1 MNLEWLNKTR
11 LRFAALFKRRK
22 LDRDLEDEL
31 AFHLAKRA
39 EKNRAAGLDAKE
51 AGYAAHRQF
60 GNATNAKERS
70 RDMWTFASFEIFWQ
84 DIRYG
89 ARMLWKSPGFTVVAT
104 LTLAL
109 GIGANAAIFSMVDWL
124 TLRPLP
130 IREPQQMN
138 FLAFSRPAEDFND
151 NFSYPEFTEIR
162 KQTAGLFSD
171 EAAMLLNGGLDG
183 LTVDGKTQPLVCAFV
198 NGDFFPMLGIKPYL
212 GRFILPSEGAAPGAD
227 PVVVLS
233 YRYWKSRFSADRTI
247 IGKKAAI
254 NGHPVTIVGVG
265 PREFLGPTPIFEM
278 QAYMPLGMAV
288 VDTGVSQSFLTDLKA
303 RTLLIFARLQPGTS
317 VAQAQPKLAVVGQ
330 SIVQQFSRTEEHG
343 ALFAK
348 PLRPPGI
355 ITGQNP
361 IPRVS
366 ALFLSLA
373 GLVLFLA
380 CLNVANLLLVRASA
394 RQREMAVRA
403 AMGAGRGRLLRQLLT
418 ESILLALLGCG
429 VGIVVGLN
437 LTRAMNSLKFQTQW
451 PLVIDFRFDWR
462 VLAYAFG
469 VTLITGIFVGAVP
482 ALRASRGNLREI
494 LHEGARTSTG
504 ARQRLRGVLVAS
516 QVGGSLALLII
527 AGLFIRSLGSVQ
539 KAELGFNPQH
549 VLNVSMDPREIGY
562 TDQQGLA
569 FYKELLRRVRAL
581 PGVQSASLSSAVP
594 LGEFVGGDDLEIPG
608 YKTSTGTPQ
617 PHAYCSGTTAGNLKT
632 MGMRLLRG
640 RDLSDAD
647 QENAPRVALINEAMA
662 QKFWPGQDPLGKQ
675 FTRASDPKHSVEI
688 VGIVNN
694 TRNTQLYGPFEG
706 YFYFPL
712 VQDYSPSATLQLRT
726 EAPPETMIR
735 EVLGAVRSLAP
746 TMPVFGAQT
755 MTQALHGFNGL
766 LFFEIGAVLAG
777 ALGFLG
783 LTLAMIGVY
792 GVMSYAVSQRTRE
805 IGVRMALGAQPNA
818 VLAMIARQGGFII
831 AAGLV
836 AGLLAAF
843 AVARMVGDF
852 FVGVTST
859 DPITYVGVSLLLAAV
874 AVLAGYLPA
883 RRATRVD
890 PMVALRYE

>member
-1 MNLEWLNKTR
+1 MFSEWLTKTWLR
-11 LRFAALFKRRK
+11 LKALFHRSR
-22 LDRDLEDEL
+22 LDSDLEEEL
-31 AFHLAKRA
+31 AFHLAKSA
-39 EKNRAAGLDAKE
+39 EKNHELGIDAEE
-51 AGYAAHRQF
+51 ARYAAHRRF
-60 GNATNAKERS
+60 GNVSAAKERN
-70 RDMWTFASFEIFWQ
+70 REMWTFAWLEILWQ

-89 ARMLWKSPGFTVVAT
+89 ARMLRKSPDFTVVAT

-130 IREPQQMN
+130 IREPQQMA
-138 FLAFSRPAEDFND
+138 FLAFSRPAEDFNA

-162 KQTAGLFSD
+162 KQTTGVFS
-171 EAAMLLNGGLDG
+171 EETAMIFTGGLDG
-183 LTVDGKTQPLVCAFV
+183 LTVDGKTQPLICAFV
-198 NGDFFPMLGIKPYL
+198 SGNFFPMLGIKPYL
-212 GRFILPSEGAAPGAD
+212 GRFLLSSEGAAPGAD

-233 YRYWKSRFSADRTI
+233 YRYWKSRFGGDRAI

-265 PREFLGPTPIFEM
+265 PQEFLGLTPIVEM
-278 QAYMPLGMAV
+278 QAYLPLGMAV
-288 VDTGVSQSFLTDLKA
+288 ANTGIPRSFLTDLKA
-303 RTLLIFARLQPGTS
+303 RSLLIFARLQPGTS
-317 VAQAQPKLAVVGQ
+317 VAQAGPKLAVVGQ
-330 SIVQQFSRTEEHG
+330 NIVQQFSRTEEHG

-355 ITGQNP
+355 VTGPNP

-394 RQREMAVRA
+394 RRREMAVRSA
-403 AMGAGRGRLLRQLLT
+403 LGARRSRLLRQLLT
-418 ESILLALLGCG
+418 ESILLALLGCAG
-429 VGIVVGLN
+429 GIVMGLN

-469 VTLITGIFVGAVP
+469 VTLVTGIFVGTVP
-482 ALRASRGNLREI
+482 SLRASRGNLQEI

-504 ARQRLRGVLVAS
+504 ARQRLRGTLVAA
-516 QVGGSLALLII
+516 QVGGSLALLIV

-539 KAELGFNPQH
+539 KAELGFNPLH
-549 VLNVSMDPREIGY
+549 VLNVSMNPREIGY

-569 FYKELLRRVRAL
+569 FYKELVRRVRTL
-581 PGVQSASLSSAVP
+581 PGVQSASLSSVVP
-594 LGEFVGGDDLEIPG
+594 LGEFVSGDDLNIPG
-608 YKTSTGTPQ
+608 YKTSTGDPQ
-617 PHAYCSGTTAGNLKT
+617 PHAYCSGVTPEHLKT

-647 QENAPRVALINEAMA
+647 QENAPRVALINESMA
-662 QKFWPGQDPLGKQ
+662 QRFWPGQDPLGKQ
-675 FTRASDPKHSVEI
+675 FTRASDPKHPVEI

-694 TRNTQLYGPFEG
+694 TRNTQLYGPFEE
-706 YFYFPL
+706 YFYFPFA
-712 VQDYSPSATLQLRT
+712 QNYAPSATLQLRT
-726 EAPPETMIR
+726 EVPPDTMIR
-735 EVLGAVRSLAP
+735 EVLGVVQSLAP
-746 TMPVFGAQT
+746 TMPVFDVQT
-755 MTQALHGFNGL
+755 MTQALHSFNGL

-792 GVMSYAVSQRTRE
+792 GVMSYSVSQRTRE
-805 IGVRMALGAQPNA
+805 IGVRMALGAQPGA
-818 VLAMIARQGGFII
+818 VLAMIARQGGLII
-831 AAGLV
+831 AAGLS
-836 AGLLAAF
+836 AGLLVAF